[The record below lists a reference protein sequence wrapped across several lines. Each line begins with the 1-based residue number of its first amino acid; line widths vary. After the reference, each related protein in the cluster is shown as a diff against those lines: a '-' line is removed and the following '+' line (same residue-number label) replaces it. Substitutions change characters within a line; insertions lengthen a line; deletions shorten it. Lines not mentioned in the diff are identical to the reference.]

1 MSILFFI
8 NIIAV
13 LFSFFVIGAILG
25 AAFPKSST
33 TRDSGGLPLPRTAN
47 NKKDQNGE
55 VRYTD
60 LLEKKRPCPFDNP
73 KASDIIT
80 QNETAYLTYSIAG
93 YHPDQLL
100 AIPKRHIMR
109 LEEMSE
115 VEINDCQEL
124 QKLGWELLRQ
134 LGHGGVNFLLREGDS
149 TGKTIPHLHYNIMPD
164 TRLGDMSAHGEE
176 QREVMN
182 ETEISA
188 TVIRL
193 REALARLP
201 I

>member
-1 MSILFFI
+1 MSFSFFV
-8 NIIAV
+8 NIVAL
-13 LFSFFVIGAILG
+13 LFSFFVAGVLLG
-25 AAFPKSST
+25 TIFSKSFP
-33 TRDSGGLPLPRTAN
+33 TRDGALPLPRAAS
-47 NKKDQNGE
+47 NKKGHNGE

-73 KASDIIT
+73 KASDVIA
-80 QNETAYLTYSIAG
+80 QNETAYLTYSIAN

-100 AIPKRHIMR
+100 AIPKRHIIR

-115 VEINDCQEL
+115 AEIKDCQEL
-124 QKLGWELLRQ
+124 QKLGWELLKQ

-164 TRLGDMSAHGEE
+164 TQLGDMSAHGEE
-176 QREVMN
+176 RREVMN
-182 ETEISA
+182 ETEIAA
-188 TVIRL
+188 TVMRL